1 MTKQELIE
9 ALAAI
14 EHQRWSDWQKYVHEK
29 ALPLNPAEPE
39 RPRDA
44 WLSARDIEH
53 WERLIAT
60 PYADLPEHSKQSDRD
75 QVMRYLPLIVEFV
88 GEWLAHLPL
97 AYPMALQ
104 MSDRWHGDM
113 LPDPAPAE
121 VE

>member
-1 MTKQELIE
+1 MFNPFATTEAPVKSSSLDAWAASLPSTIEFVSVIVPLAKMPAPREL
-9 ALAAI
+9 APT
-14 EHQRWSDWQKYVHEK
+14 V
-29 ALPLNPAEPE
+29 ALPLTVLLISETLPTAARPAPGAKS
-39 RPRDA
+39 PF
-44 WLSARDIEH
+44 
-53 WERLIAT
+53 
-60 PYADLPEHSKQSDRD
+60 
-75 QVMRYLPLIVEFV
+75 VVLPLIVEFV